1 MKSNTRKRL
10 ISQYSFE
17 VGSDGF
23 MSPGSSMFGN
33 FLPKEINTP
42 NEKETI
48 WNKIPNQLKIIK
60 PLEGSI
66 TLNHWQKL
74 AKPSL
79 DGIFEERKGIFMK
92 GSKTTNNIT
101 QSAEVKFDPKFFFD
115 T

>member
-1 MKSNTRKRL
+1 MKFNTRKRL

-33 FLPKEINTP
+33 FLPKEISTP

-92 GSKTTNNIT
+92 GSKTANKIAQT
-101 QSAEVKFDPKFFFD
+101 AEVKFDLLKIFL
-115 T
+115 